1 MDFFADTPRGQSEEA
16 TSQEVAELKNE
27 CTQNRLS
34 YIKNALALDKIGSLD
49 DDDSDCDTNDGGT
62 PFTSKKKADVE
73 NKFQAFQ
80 AKESEI

>member
-1 MDFFADTPRGQSEEA
+1 MDFFAETPRGQSEES
-16 TSQEVAELKNE
+16 TTQEVAELKNE

-49 DDDSDCDTNDGGT
+49 DDNSDCDTADGGT

-73 NKFQAFQ
+73 SQF
-80 AKESEI
+80 